1 MKSRLQNLPQMIYE
15 SEPETNS
22 HKGLSNKKEQ
32 RLLLFKSLWLI
43 YRIMVL
49 VLLCATV
56 SSFLPLAGISR
67 KIDRVSPLAG
77 FSIAQE

>member
-32 RLLLFKSLWLI
+32 RLLLFKSLW
-43 YRIMVL
+43 
-49 VLLCATV
+49 
-56 SSFLPLAGISR
+56 
-67 KIDRVSPLAG
+67 
-77 FSIAQE
+77 